1 MDKFSEMQVGALCE
15 MGNIGA
21 GNAATA
27 LSQLLGFK
35 IDITVPHVRV
45 VPIDSMEAWGD
56 RGEIKI
62 ALYLKVEGEV
72 SGKALFL
79 MSTKSGEFIVKTLMG
94 GKEGLDLFHD
104 EMACSAIKEIGNILV
119 SSFLVALTNFSGVQ
133 MQSSVPALS
142 IDMLGAMLQGIFLDS
157 EDVGEDILVLDTE
170 FSGISAIEGIFMFI
184 PNGDSLKKLLGAFGL

>member
-1 MDKFSEMQVGALCE
+1 MQLGALCE
-15 MGNIGA
+15 MSNIGA

-45 VPIDSMEAWGD
+45 LPIDSMEAWGD
-56 RGEIKI
+56 RGEVKV
-62 ALYLKVEGEV
+62 ALYLKVAGEV

-79 MSTKSGEFIVKTLMG
+79 MDMQSGEFVAKTLLG

-104 EMACSAIKEIGNILV
+104 DIACSAIKEVGNILV
-119 SSFLVALTNFSGVQ
+119 SSFLVALTNFSGIQ

-142 IDMLGAMLQGIFLDS
+142 IDMLGAMLEGIFLDS
-157 EDVGEDILVLDTE
+157 EDVGDDILLLDTE
-170 FSGISAIEGIFMFI
+170 FSGTSSIEGNFMFI
-184 PNGDSLKKLLGAFGL
+184 PDGDSLKKLLGAFGL